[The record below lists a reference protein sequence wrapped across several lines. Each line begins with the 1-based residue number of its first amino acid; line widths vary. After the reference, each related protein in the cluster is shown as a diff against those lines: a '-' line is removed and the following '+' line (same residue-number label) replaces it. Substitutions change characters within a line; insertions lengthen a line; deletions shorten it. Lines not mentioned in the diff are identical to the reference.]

1 MSFAYTPE
9 EQSRVE
15 IAEFLGIKLDPIGY
29 VDLSTIVVLSTMYFV
44 EFIALC
50 YQLHNRD
57 YLPLRAKNVPI
68 MFSLY
73 LGGVGWMLGD
83 IFTGGLV
90 HLGQSP
96 LLRNCKFT
104 IICLRVCIGAYYVT
118 SIFALRCFSLY
129 YVFCKGKAFNGRVMA
144 WSLGLTVMSIVLF
157 GIISVMVP
165 DEMTVQY
172 EEVMDMCSINRHYII
187 AVLGIIWAIWL
198 YIAAMTWRMRRIPF
212 CFNERTEIFTTFFI
226 MLVLSLMN
234 SICLLVVDIY
244 PASRGWRN
252 ALLYSNH
259 VGASIGYW
267 VVMWEPT
274 YGCMFHRE
282 EYLQYW
288 INILKEDQMQREYEY
303 STNIN
308 TDTTLHMADYPDIP
322 LKVDSPGASSHQFT
336 VESATND
343 SFNYHYAAELPHQ
356 QN

>member
-1 MSFAYTPE
+1 MSFAYTPD

-29 VDLSTIVVLSTMYFV
+29 VDLSTIVVLSIMYFT

-68 MFSLY
+68 MFSLF
-73 LGGVGWMLGD
+73 LGAVGWMLGD

-90 HLGQSP
+90 HLSQSP
-96 LLRNCKFT
+96 VLCNCKFT

-118 SIFALRCFSLY
+118 SIFALRCYSLY
-129 YVFCKGKAFNGRVMA
+129 YVFCRGKAFKGRVMML
-144 WSLGLTVMSIVLF
+144 SLGLTVLSIILF
-157 GIISVMVP
+157 GIISMMVP

-172 EEVMDMCSINRHYII
+172 EETMDMCYINRNYVI
-187 AVLGIIWAIWL
+187 AVLSTIWAIWL
-198 YIAAMTWRMRRIPF
+198 YIATMTWHMRQIPF
-212 CFNERTEIFTTFFI
+212 CFNERAEIFTTFII
-226 MLVLSLMN
+226 MLVVSLMN
-234 SICLLVVDIY
+234 SVCLLVVDIY

-252 ALLYSNH
+252 ALLYTNH
-259 VGASIGYW
+259 VGASAIYW

-274 YGCMFHRE
+274 YGCLFHRE

-288 INILKEDQMQREYEY
+288 INILKEDQMQREYNY

-308 TDTTLHMADYPDIP
+308 TDTTLNLVDHSDTLTKTDSLNTSSDIYF
-322 LKVDSPGASSHQFT
+322 L
-336 VESATND
+336 
-343 SFNYHYAAELPHQ
+343 
-356 QN
+356 